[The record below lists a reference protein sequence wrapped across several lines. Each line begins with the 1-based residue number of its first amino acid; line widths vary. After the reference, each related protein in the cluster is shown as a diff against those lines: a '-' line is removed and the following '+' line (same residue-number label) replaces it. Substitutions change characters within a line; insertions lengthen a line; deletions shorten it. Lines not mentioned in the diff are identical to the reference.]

1 MNVVAKVS
9 INKIFMPLV
18 RMGSINSLNLSNF
31 RFYDLKL
38 NDFEIHGIRLNIF

>member
-1 MNVVAKVS
+1 MKVVAEVS
-9 INKIFMPLV
+9 INKKIMPPV
-18 RMGSINSLNLSNF
+18 RMSSINSLNISNY